1 MYVMQSNDEL
11 SKHII
16 VYLHHYTGS
25 ATTAQ
30 KTYCAMNIL
39 LDETVGNITCA
50 LEKYGLASNTLFV
63 LVSDNGGSPNY
74 PGNNY
79 PFRGAK
85 GSVYNGGVRGAGF
98 VSGNLI
104 PSSRRGGEYNGQ
116 IHVTGN

>member
-1 MYVMQSNDEL
+1 MQ
-11 SKHII
+11 I
-16 VYLHHYTGS
+16 T
-25 ATTAQ
+25 
-30 KTYCAMNIL
+30 IL
-39 LDETVGNITCA
+39 LTKNMRQAVALGDASLFCA
-50 LEKYGLASNTLFV
+50 SSICSFPSCTWNLASNTLFV
-63 LVSDNGGSPNY
+63 LVSDNGGNPNY

-116 IHVTGN
+116 IHVTGNL